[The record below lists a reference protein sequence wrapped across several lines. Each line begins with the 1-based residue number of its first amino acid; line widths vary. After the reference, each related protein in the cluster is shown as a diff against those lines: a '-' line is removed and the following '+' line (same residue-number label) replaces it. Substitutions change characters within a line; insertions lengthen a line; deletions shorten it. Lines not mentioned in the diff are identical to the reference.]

1 MLQYVQFTTYKD
13 NRSQPGDIEDI
24 HNCSALS
31 NKLNNTITPRDIS
44 ISGNYFVVI
53 QSYNQWEGLLSSLLK
68 LPISVQ
74 KFEFLWLR
82 MMEGSRI
89 YNMIELMTAL
99 STQSMTCFDR

>member
-1 MLQYVQFTTYKD
+1 MLQYVQFTTYKN

-68 LPISVQ
+68 LAISVQ